1 MNAAPRLALVAIC
14 AAALAATAAEKR
26 PFDLYQGIIDCQP
39 FGPPPDDP
47 SVDPSSI
54 SRADAMKAAAT
65 DEEKAAEKQQEELEK
80 AVSVSVLNI
89 APDGRVMVGFTDATA
104 KPAANFYLA
113 VGDARGGW
121 TVKEADPVEKSV
133 VLEKDGVEI
142 ERTVG
147 NGAGKGTAKAKAAQF
162 ARQLCDKAEDCGC
175 MKLIKIAPATSV
187 NADPVLMRNAA
198 LALQKELKSTALV
211 AAYESDGKPQLLLM
225 YSDDLVAAGR
235 NAGKDIRE
243 AAKFIQGG
251 GGGQPGLATAGGK
264 NVAGLSDAL
273 ETLVSVA
280 TGK

>member
-1 MNAAPRLALVAIC
+1 
-14 AAALAATAAEKR
+14 
-26 PFDLYQGIIDCQP
+26 
-39 FGPPPDDP
+39 
-47 SVDPSSI
+47 
-54 SRADAMKAAAT
+54 
-65 DEEKAAEKQQEELEK
+65 
-80 AVSVSVLNI
+80 
-89 APDGRVMVGFTDATA
+89 
-104 KPAANFYLA
+104 
-113 VGDARGGW
+113 
-121 TVKEADPVEKSV
+121 
-133 VLEKDGVEI
+133 
-142 ERTVG
+142 
-147 NGAGKGTAKAKAAQF
+147 
-162 ARQLCDKAEDCGC
+162 
-175 MKLIKIAPATSV
+175 
-187 NADPVLMRNAA
+187 MRNAA

>member
-1 MNAAPRLALVAIC
+1 MNAAPRLALAAIC

-54 SRADAMKAAAT
+54 SRADAKKAAAT

-147 NGAGKGTAKAKAAQF
+147 NGAGKGTAKAKAGITMRAQY
-162 ARQLCDKAEDCGC
+162 
-175 MKLIKIAPATSV
+175 P
-187 NADPVLMRNAA
+187 
-198 LALQKELKSTALV
+198 
-211 AAYESDGKPQLLLM
+211 
-225 YSDDLVAAGR
+225 
-235 NAGKDIRE
+235 
-243 AAKFIQGG
+243 
-251 GGGQPGLATAGGK
+251 
-264 NVAGLSDAL
+264 AGLS
-273 ETLVSVA
+273 
-280 TGK
+280 KK